1 MNKPK
6 RYLCGGYVGLMYE
19 FAKGDWVNWSDYAL
33 LLDEVERLTI
43 DNRLLNEKVL
53 SYQKLK
59 QLKDISKPSNLNS
72 NK

>member
-1 MNKPK
+1 
-6 RYLCGGYVGLMYE
+6 MYE

>member
-1 MNKPK
+1 
-6 RYLCGGYVGLMYE
+6 MYE
-19 FAKGDWVNWSDYAL
+19 FAKGDWVNWSDCAL

-59 QLKDISKPSNLNS
+59 QLKDISKPSNINS

>member
-1 MNKPK
+1 
-6 RYLCGGYVGLMYE
+6 MYE

-43 DNRLLNEKVL
+43 DNRLLNEKVS

>member
-1 MNKPK
+1 
-6 RYLCGGYVGLMYE
+6 MYE

-33 LLDEVERLTI
+33 LLDKVEQMTI

-59 QLKDISKPSNLNS
+59 QLKDISKPSNLDS